1 MVWIMELLKGRVIR
15 LAAEEAYQN
24 ELTNI
29 TDEEK
34 EYPDKRDWVQNKIDG
49 WFTKAAQQY
58 EKARDEDGVVRK
70 W

>member
-1 MVWIMELLKGRVIR
+1 MAIIELLKGRVIR

-24 ELTNI
+24 EVIKLM
-29 TDEEK
+29 EK

-58 EKARDEDGVVRK
+58 EKARDKDGVVRK

>member
-1 MVWIMELLKGRVIR
+1 MAIIELLKGRVIR
-15 LAAEEAYQN
+15 LAAKEAYQN
-24 ELTNI
+24 EVIKLM
-29 TDEEK
+29 EK

-58 EKARDEDGVVRK
+58 EKARDKDGVVRK